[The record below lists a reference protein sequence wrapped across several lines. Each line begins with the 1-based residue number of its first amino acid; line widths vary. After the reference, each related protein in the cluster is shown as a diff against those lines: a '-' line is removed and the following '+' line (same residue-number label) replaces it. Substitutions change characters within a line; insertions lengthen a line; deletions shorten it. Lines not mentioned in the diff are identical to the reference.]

1 MAGERWIRY
10 FEPRGDRNGARGRA
24 GDIFF
29 ARITPC
35 LENGKVAQVPPTVER
50 CGGSTEFIVLRA
62 GPELDPDYLYCWA
75 SSDTTRERA
84 EALMSGTTG
93 RQRVS
98 SNDLSALPVPIPPRE
113 DQSRIAEVILAANA
127 VGAEAQKETICVM
140 ELRTVL
146 LGSTL
151 SGEHSIAAS
160 YDAFL
165 KAVG

>member
-1 MAGERWIRY
+1 
-10 FEPRGDRNGARGRA
+10 
-24 GDIFF
+24 
-29 ARITPC
+29 
-35 LENGKVAQVPPTVER
+35 
-50 CGGSTEFIVLRA
+50 
-62 GPELDPDYLYCWA
+62 
-75 SSDTTRERA
+75 
-84 EALMSGTTG
+84 
-93 RQRVS
+93 VS